1 MIFNVTNKSDT
12 NKARRGIIKTAHG
25 EINTPIF
32 MPVGTRGTVKAMTP
46 EELKA
51 WKQELKVRACLNFIG
66 EIYYAAIFERNE
78 ADFFCIAG
86 ATEKKSNK
94 VAAKNRLKKLGE

>member
-1 MIFNVTNKSDT
+1 MQHDIPLEEMVREGSMTKSPF
-12 NKARRGIIKTAHG
+12 
-25 EINTPIF
+25 E
-32 MPVGTRGTVKAMTP
+32 MTP

-66 EIYYAAIFERNE
+66 EIYYAAIFERNA

-94 VAAKNRLKKLGE
+94 VAAKNRHKKLGE